1 MVEHKLQELDTIQW
15 LLDEAEEQGYLTT
28 EQIKEVF
35 PEAEEN
41 IEQLEAFFILL
52 QDRGIEIYYD
62 EEEEAEE
69 EDEDGDEELVAGIAG
84 EARVV
89 NLSGIPI
96 DDSISLYFNEMSHVP
111 LLSYEEEVALAKQME
126 RAREAQ
132 VQLSNNS
139 HGEDEKAELERLI
152 DLGEQARQHLIKA
165 NTRLVVSIA
174 KKYRGNGLSF
184 LDLIQAGNL
193 GLIKAVDKF
202 DYKRGNKFGTFATWW
217 IRQSV
222 TRSLAQQGRTIRIP
236 VHMSDRIRKLYQA
249 VQRLE
254 QNLGRRPT
262 PLEISEETGLDTHDV
277 RWMLQVSQRPLSL
290 DKPIGDEEEASELGS
305 FIEDQTAPSP
315 SQTAEHDLLR
325 EDLERM
331 LRSLTPREVRVLR
344 MRFGLG
350 GDTDHTLKEVGD
362 KLGVTRERVRQIERQ
377 ALRKLRH
384 PRHRRQLRSYL

>member
-1 MVEHKLQELDTIQW
+1 MVEYRLQELDTVQW

-28 EQIKEVF
+28 KQIQAAF
-35 PEAEEN
+35 PEAEEDL
-41 IEQLEAFFILL
+41 EQLEALFILL
-52 QDRGIEIYYD
+52 QNRGVEIYYD
-62 EEEEAEE
+62 EEAIDDELD
-69 EDEDGDEELVAGIAG
+69 EDEKLAVEIEDEADGP
-84 EARVV
+84 
-89 NLSGIPI
+89 NLSAIPI
-96 DDSISLYFNEMSHVP
+96 DDSISLYFNEMSYVP

-126 RAREAQ
+126 RGEEAQ
-132 VQLSNNS
+132 VQLAKN
-139 HGEDEKAELERLI
+139 GRDAEEEAHLEQLI
-152 DLGEQARQHLIKA
+152 ELGEQARQHLIKA

-202 DYKRGNKFGTFATWW
+202 DYRRGNKFGTFATWW

-236 VHMSDRIRKLYQA
+236 VHMSDRIRKLYRA
-249 VQRLE
+249 VQGLE
-254 QNLGRRPT
+254 QDLGRRPT
-262 PLEISEETGLDTHDV
+262 PLEIAEETGLNTNDV

-305 FIEDQTAPSP
+305 FIEDQATPSP

-350 GDTDHTLKEVGD
+350 GDTDHTLKEVGE

-384 PRHRRQLRSYL
+384 PRHRRRLRSYL

>member
-1 MVEHKLQELDTIQW
+1 MVEYRLQELDTVQW

-28 EQIKEVF
+28 KQIQAAF
-35 PEAEEN
+35 PEAEEDL
-41 IEQLEAFFILL
+41 EQLEALFILL
-52 QDRGIEIYYD
+52 QNRGIEIYYD
-62 EEEEAEE
+62 EEAIDDELD
-69 EDEDGDEELVAGIAG
+69 EDEKLAVEMEDEADGP
-84 EARVV
+84 
-89 NLSGIPI
+89 NLSAIPI
-96 DDSISLYFNEMSHVP
+96 DDSISLYFNEMSYVP

-126 RAREAQ
+126 RGEEAQ
-132 VQLSNNS
+132 VQLAKN
-139 HGEDEKAELERLI
+139 GRDAEEEAHLEQLI
-152 DLGEQARQHLIKA
+152 ELGEQARQHLIKA

-202 DYKRGNKFGTFATWW
+202 DYRRGNKFGTFATWW

-236 VHMSDRIRKLYQA
+236 VHMSDRIRKLYRA
-249 VQRLE
+249 VQGLE
-254 QNLGRRPT
+254 QDLGRRPT
-262 PLEISEETGLDTHDV
+262 PLEIAEETGLNTNDV

-305 FIEDQTAPSP
+305 FIEDQATPSP

-350 GDTDHTLKEVGD
+350 GDTDHTLKEVGE

-384 PRHRRQLRSYL
+384 PRHRRRLRSYL

>member
-1 MVEHKLQELDTIQW
+1 MVEYRLQELDTVQW

-28 EQIKEVF
+28 KQIQAAF
-35 PEAEEN
+35 PEAEEDL
-41 IEQLEAFFILL
+41 EQLEALFILL
-52 QDRGIEIYYD
+52 QNRGIEIYYD
-62 EEEEAEE
+62 EEAIDDELD
-69 EDEDGDEELVAGIAG
+69 EDEKLAVEMDDEADGP
-84 EARVV
+84 
-89 NLSGIPI
+89 NLSAIPI
-96 DDSISLYFNEMSHVP
+96 DDSISLYFNEMSYVP

-126 RAREAQ
+126 RGEEAQ
-132 VQLSNNS
+132 VQLAKN
-139 HGEDEKAELERLI
+139 GRDAEEEAHLEQLI
-152 DLGEQARQHLIKA
+152 ELGEQARQHLIKA

-202 DYKRGNKFGTFATWW
+202 DYRRGNKFGTFATWW

-236 VHMSDRIRKLYQA
+236 VHMSDRIRKLYRA
-249 VQRLE
+249 VQGLE
-254 QNLGRRPT
+254 QDLGRRPT
-262 PLEISEETGLDTHDV
+262 PLEIAEETGLNTNDV

-305 FIEDQTAPSP
+305 FIEDQATPSP

-350 GDTDHTLKEVGD
+350 GDTDHTLKEVGE

-384 PRHRRQLRSYL
+384 PRHRRRLRSYL

>member
-1 MVEHKLQELDTIQW
+1 MVEYKLQELETIQW
-15 LLDEAEEQGYLTT
+15 LLDEAEQQGFLTT
-28 EQIKEVF
+28 KQIQEAF
-35 PEAEEN
+35 PEAEDDL
-41 IEQLEAFFILL
+41 EQLEALFIAL
-52 QDRGIEIYYD
+52 QDRGVEIYRD
-62 EEEEAEE
+62 EEDAEE
-69 EDEDGDEELVAGIAG
+69 DLNEDEALAVEMDEDATGP
-84 EARVV
+84 
-89 NLSGIPI
+89 NLNDIPI
-96 DDSISLYFNEMSHVP
+96 DDSISLYFNEMSYVP

-126 RAREAQ
+126 QGEEAR
-132 VQLSNNS
+132 VQLAKDGRD
-139 HGEDEKAELERLI
+139 GEEEAHLKHLI
-152 DLGEQARQHLIKA
+152 ELGEQARQHLIKA

-202 DYKRGNKFGTFATWW
+202 DYRRGNKFGTFATWW

-236 VHMSDRIRKLYQA
+236 VHMSDRIRKLYRA
-249 VQRLE
+249 VQGLE
-254 QNLGRRPT
+254 QDLGRRPT
-262 PLEISEETGLDTHDV
+262 PLEIAEETGLNTSDV

-305 FIEDQTAPSP
+305 FIEDQTTPSP
-315 SQTAEHDLLR
+315 SQSAEHDLLR

-350 GDTDHTLKEVGD
+350 GDTDHTLKEVGE

>member
-1 MVEHKLQELDTIQW
+1 MVEYRLQELDTVQW

-28 EQIKEVF
+28 KQIQAAF
-35 PEAEEN
+35 PEAEEDL
-41 IEQLEAFFILL
+41 EQLEALFILL
-52 QDRGIEIYYD
+52 QNRGVEIYYD
-62 EEEEAEE
+62 EEAIDDELD
-69 EDEDGDEELVAGIAG
+69 EDEKLAVEIEDEADGP
-84 EARVV
+84 
-89 NLSGIPI
+89 NLSAIPI
-96 DDSISLYFNEMSHVP
+96 DDSISLYFNEMSYVP

-126 RAREAQ
+126 RGEEAQ
-132 VQLSNNS
+132 VQLAKN
-139 HGEDEKAELERLI
+139 GRDAEEEAYLEQLI
-152 DLGEQARQHLIKA
+152 ELGEQARQHLIKA

-202 DYKRGNKFGTFATWW
+202 DYRRGNKFGTFATWW

-236 VHMSDRIRKLYQA
+236 VHMSDRIRKLYRA
-249 VQRLE
+249 VQGLE
-254 QNLGRRPT
+254 QDLGRRPT
-262 PLEISEETGLDTHDV
+262 PLEIAEETGLNTNDV

-305 FIEDQTAPSP
+305 FIEDQATPSP

-350 GDTDHTLKEVGD
+350 GDTDHTLKEVGE

-384 PRHRRQLRSYL
+384 PRHRRRLRSYL